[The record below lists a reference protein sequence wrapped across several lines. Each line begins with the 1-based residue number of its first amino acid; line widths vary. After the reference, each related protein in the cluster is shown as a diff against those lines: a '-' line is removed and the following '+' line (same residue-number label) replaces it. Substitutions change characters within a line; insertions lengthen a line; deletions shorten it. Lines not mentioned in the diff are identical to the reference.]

1 MCDERERLIGY
12 IYDECDADER
22 RQIETHLKS
31 CHVCQQEIAGLQN
44 VRQDLLA
51 WAVPDHAPVWRP
63 MPAAVAPPVV
73 WWRQTPGWALAA
85 AAAVVL
91 AAGLAGGAAT
101 RWMAPPPAQ
110 VAGVT
115 NEELNAVHQKIVS
128 MLREELARV
137 DAKAAEVPVPAASN
151 AEALANDQQLERRM
165 TTRLQES
172 DVQTLQNL
180 MGLNNLLQRYKGD
193 SDLQLQRLGRAI
205 EALQAQ
211 IDQKGGGR

>member
-1 MCDERERLIGY
+1 
-12 IYDECDADER
+12 
-22 RQIETHLKS
+22 
-31 CHVCQQEIAGLQN
+31 
-44 VRQDLLA
+44 
-51 WAVPDHAPVWRP
+51 
-63 MPAAVAPPVV
+63 
-73 WWRQTPGWALAA
+73 
-85 AAAVVL
+85 
-91 AAGLAGGAAT
+91 
-101 RWMAPPPAQ
+101 MAPPPAQ